1 MMMWEYFDDVINAV
15 SIVTDK
21 TLCKNMK
28 IALGTDQQITV
39 DSWQSIK
46 EKTLNVVQTEYI

>member
-1 MMMWEYFDDVINAV
+1 
-15 SIVTDK
+15 
-21 TLCKNMK
+21 MK